1 MSLHNN
7 IKALK
12 ANIQKSTTMPNLRN
26 SYQRCSIKI
35 GVLKNF
41 AKFIEKHLCQSL
53 LYNKVAGPGLQLY

>member
-12 ANIQKSTTMPNLRN
+12 ANIQKLTTMPNLRS